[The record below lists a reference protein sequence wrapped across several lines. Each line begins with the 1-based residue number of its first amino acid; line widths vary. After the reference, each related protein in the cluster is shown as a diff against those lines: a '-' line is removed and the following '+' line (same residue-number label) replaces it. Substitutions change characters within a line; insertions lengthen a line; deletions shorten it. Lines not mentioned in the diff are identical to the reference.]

1 MLYGAPHVCVH
12 FLMPGYEESGRNA
25 LRNPCSAVPTRH
37 RKVIVEK
44 NYNNNLKLIDLLN
57 LVDYKAHRIASKKNF
72 NDKGNVVDRIT
83 AKRLLSGIYTVIAEY
98 CNGSGP
104 SSIHFYVFSNGYCLF
119 IAENRHTIFDVVE
132 FVLSEKGFK
141 YTFETEIY
149 GEASQYFLSIERLLV
164 MNWVYALLPYA
175 EDRITKNIMNDV
187 TNRPGSNVNEKTNV
201 DDDGDYMGIP
211 YNIEDSKA
219 GNPAEILFSSECI
232 DESLSILTNKQ
243 KQVLVSTILED
254 RTDQKVADIL
264 GKERSSVTYVK
275 NRALR
280 EIRDSHIWD

>member
-1 MLYGAPHVCVH
+1 
-12 FLMPGYEESGRNA
+12 MPGYEEPGRNA
-25 LRNPCSAVPTRH
+25 LRNPCSAVPTRP
-37 RKVIVEK
+37 RKVLVEK
-44 NYNNNLKLIDLLN
+44 KYNTNLRFIDLLA
-57 LVDYKAHRIASKKNF
+57 LFDYKAHKEAQKKTY
-72 NDKGNVVDRIT
+72 NDKGNAVDRIT
-83 AKRLLSGIYTVIAEY
+83 AKRLLSGNYTVIAEY

-119 IAENRHTIFDVVE
+119 IAENRHTIFDVIE
-132 FVLSEKGFK
+132 FVLSAKGFK

-175 EDRITKNIMNDV
+175 EDRITNNLMND
-187 TNRPGSNVNEKTNV
+187 TMSRPGFNINEITNV
-201 DDDGDYMGIP
+201 DDDGDNMGTP
-211 YNIEDSKA
+211 YNTGDSQVV
-219 GNPAEILFSSECI
+219 NLAEIVCFSECI

-254 RTDQKVADIL
+254 RTDQEAANIL

-280 EIRDSHIWD
+280 KIRDSHIWD